1 MSNQLIGK
9 ILMLIGLIGIILKLI
24 EPLIITKGCFGYDY
38 IYEFIS
44 FGIPIIILV
53 IGFRLQKKIS

>member
-1 MSNQLIGK
+1 
-9 ILMLIGLIGIILKLI
+9 MLVGLIGIILKLT
-24 EPLIITKGCFGYDY
+24 EPFIITKGCFGYDY

-53 IGFRLQKKIS
+53 IGYRIYKRRYHNQIDERRS